1 MTATTDQNVSVDVF
15 FDFQCPFVNAAAT
28 WLHNVEETTG
38 KTINV
43 NWRFFPL
50 EQANNKNGDEWKLWE
65 QPDTYQ
71 SKGLPAFR
79 AAIAARDQGENTY
92 RAFVWEL
99 LRLRHQEGR
108 DLARTETLTE
118 AATRAGLDLEA
129 FDRVRNDRSW
139 LSAIGDDFTEAVET
153 YGAFGT
159 PTFVFPNGQSA
170 YLKFKLSDVPSG
182 AAAVAFFDRFV
193 GITRDTPNVLEI
205 KRPTAPER

>member
-1 MTATTDQNVSVDVF
+1 MTATANQNVSVDVF

-28 WLHNVEETTG
+28 WLHNVEEASGQTV
-38 KTINV
+38 NV

-65 QPDTYQ
+65 QPDTYH

-79 AAIAARDQGENTY
+79 AAIAARDQGDDKY

-99 LRLRHQEGR
+99 LRLRHQDGR
-108 DLARTETLTE
+108 DIARPATLTD

-129 FDRVRNDRSW
+129 FDRVRNDRSR
-139 LSAIGDDFTEAVET
+139 LSEIGDDFTDATET

-170 YLKFKLSDVPSG
+170 YLKLKLGDVPSG
-182 AAAVAFFDRFV
+182 DDAVAFFDRFV
-193 GITRDTPNVLEI
+193 DITRDTPNVLEI
-205 KRPTAPER
+205 KRPTPPQQ